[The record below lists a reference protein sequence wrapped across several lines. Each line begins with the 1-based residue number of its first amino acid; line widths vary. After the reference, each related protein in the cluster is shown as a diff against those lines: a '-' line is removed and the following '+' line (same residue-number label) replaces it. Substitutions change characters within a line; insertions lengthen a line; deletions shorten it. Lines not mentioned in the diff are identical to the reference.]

1 MEALLVIDI
10 QPETVKPRSAESL
23 IQDWNAIIGT
33 YDPGAV
39 AYVANLGPFS
49 KIPQGNPFAEGLDVV
64 SENIFFKRV
73 PDAFS
78 NPALSGWLEE
88 ISADSVRLIGIDG
101 NWCIKSSALGAVRH
115 RYRHREALL
124 PLCRYHSR
132 VRYRCNDTNCGKP
145 RSDWLLSRCF
155 TMRLV
160 PHWCQGRCQLGAK
173 TILTLF
179 FREVERK
186 KKQVR

>member
-10 QPETVKPRSAESL
+10 QPETVGPRSAESL
-23 IQDWNAIIGT
+23 IRDWNAIIGA

-49 KIPQGNPFAEGLDVV
+49 KIPQGNLFAEGLDVV

-88 ISADSVRLIGIDG
+88 IGADSVRLIGIDG
-101 NWCIKSSALGAVRH
+101 NWCVKSSALGAVRH
-115 RYRHREALL
+115 GFETHIVRDAVASRNEKAFISRTIDKLQRHG
-124 PLCRYHSR
+124 
-132 VRYRCNDTNCGKP
+132 VKVD
-145 RSDWLLSRCF
+145 
-155 TMRLV
+155 
-160 PHWCQGRCQLGAK
+160 
-173 TILTLF
+173 
-179 FREVERK
+179 
-186 KKQVR
+186 